1 MQRRA
6 GKRNRPVYSP
16 DYFDPERFEW
26 EDDETSIQSSTGNE
40 QHIPPLKPRDSD
52 ATKRSSSAETPSDPS
67 QGSQDASRS
76 GIARPDPKKRKS
88 ASTTSSRTP
97 APTVSTSSLV
107 NNSQPVQSKTS
118 ITDKIVDPVFIT
130 RRRRSRRNNSPK
142 TTKRATT
149 VVEDLILTEKDSDQS
164 VLHTDSEL
172 TDESD
177 LDQDDARKAAREA
190 KMGRWGA
197 FNKDWSQQIEI
208 QKWLAKKGG
217 EGTEFLA
224 QLTKAIEHGDMTIE
238 ELEQVLPG
246 SDITKFWWAQKERFE
261 TCRDQEVMLVL
272 AHCPQYESGF
282 PVHPEAVPP
291 EQSRSC
297 TECIVSSI
305 ARMIDHPV
313 IAWDMRPDCRKQKL
327 VGKEQYTRCM
337 PVNHNEPREYKVC
350 MYLSNLLLTIA
361 EKLYGMTITATL
373 SFSSAAND
381 FVQIIHSPHIRL
393 FEHISTLSK
402 STARFEKANVLISG
416 LIESGMSDRSFEDLY
431 AIFRDDLGRSPGKEA
446 GRTQIKLPLL
456 KSFEHIENFEKLA
469 GTFSRERMEYR
480 QVLRAQKGQE
490 RRDNNPLLTRP
501 YIDLTRERVEDAESN
516 DPVNKDPV
524 ALKLLVEEKRRAF
537 QQAERE
543 GSPVEH
549 VNTLREDYNHTR
561 RKWRRLVGEETP
573 DPVRKQYKVEREELA
588 KEATAEELD
597 EEILDARQRTAL
609 NAFRKLKS
617 KPGTAAEIR
626 AAQDTY
632 NAARRDMA
640 RAKALKKK
648 TARNK
653 AEPDQ
658 SDMIDHSMGMD
669 DEDDGTGSHPDG
681 VGSDA
686 EEDDETG

>member
-1 MQRRA
+1 
-6 GKRNRPVYSP
+6 
-16 DYFDPERFEW
+16 
-26 EDDETSIQSSTGNE
+26 
-40 QHIPPLKPRDSD
+40 
-52 ATKRSSSAETPSDPS
+52 
-67 QGSQDASRS
+67 
-76 GIARPDPKKRKS
+76 
-88 ASTTSSRTP
+88 
-97 APTVSTSSLV
+97 
-107 NNSQPVQSKTS
+107 
-118 ITDKIVDPVFIT
+118 
-130 RRRRSRRNNSPK
+130 
-142 TTKRATT
+142 
-149 VVEDLILTEKDSDQS
+149 
-164 VLHTDSEL
+164 
-172 TDESD
+172 
-177 LDQDDARKAAREA
+177 
-190 KMGRWGA
+190 
-197 FNKDWSQQIEI
+197 
-208 QKWLAKKGG
+208 
-217 EGTEFLA
+217 
-224 QLTKAIEHGDMTIE
+224 
-238 ELEQVLPG
+238 
-246 SDITKFWWAQKERFE
+246 
-261 TCRDQEVMLVL
+261 
-272 AHCPQYESGF
+272 
-282 PVHPEAVPP
+282 
-291 EQSRSC
+291 
-297 TECIVSSI
+297 
-305 ARMIDHPV
+305 MIDHPV

-361 EKLYGMTITATL
+361 KKLYGMTITATL

-381 FVQIIHSPHIRL
+381 FVQIIDSPHIRL

-456 KSFEHIENFEKLA
+456 KPFELIENFEKLA

-524 ALKLLVEEKRRAF
+524 ALKLLVEKKRRAF

-573 DPVRKQYKVEREELA
+573 DPVHKQYKVERDKLA
-588 KEATAEELD
+588 EEATAQELD
-597 EEILDARQRTAL
+597 EEVLSDRVKAAS
-609 NAFRKLKS
+609 NAFNKIKRKR
-617 KPGTAAEIR
+617 GTAAEIL
-626 AAQDTY
+626 AARNTF
-632 NAARRDMA
+632 NAARRDQA
-640 RAKALKKK
+640 RVTALKKK

-669 DEDDGTGSHPDG
+669 DEDDGTGSHSDG